1 MNVPRILH
9 STRLEGAHRRGVP
22 EQKLVVVH
30 VRPLEGGAAA
40 GNETALTTPPPL
52 PSSHP
57 SSFFSSSSSSDG
69 GFPYPHGSAAAP
81 SAASALTEEA
91 HEALLPHMRV
101 KDVRS
106 PGPED
111 GCYMEAAP
119 LAARPAVRHQRP
131 GLPPQQHA
139 PQELVRR
146 ERQCARQKEFPPPPP
161 VACDRHKLA
170 PPPQQQVQ
178 GAPLALRPPGE
189 RWGTEERRDI

>member
-1 MNVPRILH
+1 MSRAY
-9 STRLEGAHRRGVP
+9 STALVSKELTEGASPNRNWWLSTYDRWRGARRRGMRLP
-22 EQKLVVVH
+22 S
-30 VRPLEGGAAA
+30 P
-40 GNETALTTPPPL
+40 PPPL
-52 PSSHP
+52 LSPFFLLLLLFLFGRRLPLPSWQRCC
-57 SSFFSSSSSSDG
+57 
-69 GFPYPHGSAAAP
+69 P

-106 PGPED
+106 PGP
-111 GCYMEAAP
+111 GMGVTWKRP
-119 LAARPAVRHQRP
+119 HWRLARRYATSGR
-131 GLPPQQHA
+131 LPPQQHA

-146 ERQCARQKEFPPPPP
+146 ERLCARQKEFPPPPP